1 MWAMLDPAVTE
12 HGPGQPTPRML
23 RQFAGIWLVFFGG
36 LAVWQGV
43 VRDNAAWGL
52 ILGIVAVTFG
62 PLGLVKPAAI
72 RPIFAAWMG
81 VALVIGAVV
90 SRLILAALFYLV
102 FTPVGLLFRLIGR
115 DELRLRRI
123 DTESYWTEKER
134 PRDVRSYL
142 RQS

>member
-1 MWAMLDPAVTE
+1 
-12 HGPGQPTPRML
+12 
-23 RQFAGIWLVFFGG
+23 
-36 LAVWQGV
+36 
-43 VRDNAAWGL
+43 
-52 ILGIVAVTFG
+52 VTFG